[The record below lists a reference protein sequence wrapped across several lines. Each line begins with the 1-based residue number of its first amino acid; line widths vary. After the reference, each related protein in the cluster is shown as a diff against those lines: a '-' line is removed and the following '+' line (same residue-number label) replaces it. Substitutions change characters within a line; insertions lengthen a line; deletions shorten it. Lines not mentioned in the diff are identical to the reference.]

1 MDTEQRGEKNSAELK
16 CDPLRVPPRSFRGLP
31 GSFVCVAGAV
41 DIIRSM
47 KSFAQLATIALAVQV
62 VVALAASAR
71 TAGQDKAVDVT
82 GKWALT
88 VETGGGSG
96 TPTVE
101 LKQDGETLTG
111 TYSSRVFGDQKV
123 TGKIK
128 GSAITFSFTAS
139 FQGNSATVTY
149 DGTADATTMKGK
161 VTVGD
166 MGEGTFTGKKQ

>member
-1 MDTEQRGEKNSAELK
+1 
-16 CDPLRVPPRSFRGLP
+16 
-31 GSFVCVAGAV
+31 VCVAGAV

-47 KSFAQLATIALAVQV
+47 KRLAHLVTIALAVQV
-62 VVALAASAR
+62 GVALPTSGR
-71 TAGQDKAVDVT
+71 TADQDKAVDVT

-96 TPTVE
+96 TPTLE

-128 GSAITFSFTAS
+128 GSALTFSFTAS
-139 FQGNSATVTY
+139 FQGNSTTVTY

-166 MGEGTFTGKKQ
+166 LGEGTFTGEKK